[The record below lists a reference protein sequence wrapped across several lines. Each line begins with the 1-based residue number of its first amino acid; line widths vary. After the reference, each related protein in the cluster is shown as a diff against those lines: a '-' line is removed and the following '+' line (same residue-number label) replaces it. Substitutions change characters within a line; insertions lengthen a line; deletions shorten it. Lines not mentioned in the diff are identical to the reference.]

1 MAEICGYSTLAVPSM
16 SSFSRFIW
24 VLWCGIFAG
33 ACAAAGAGAGPAD
46 ASTGN
51 GQPNGDGSSGSPGT
65 GTSSGVG
72 DAASGSGDTASGGGG
87 DGSAASADGGDGGPA
102 PYALP
107 PPKQCD
113 NQFNVPGCQQGV
125 ASSACGGICQAAQA
139 CEDISQFP
147 SGADVGF
154 VCPRFMLFAD
164 EMLQAAKDDWN
175 SDTPPFNYAVAGHD
189 PDTSGIDPDNS
200 SCCQCYQLV
209 PSTPSPSMDPE
220 GCVNASCDAGSAVPV
235 PPPLIVQ
242 GFNLGATAQ
251 TFDLFMGAGGFGAND
266 ACFPIGSSTSQS
278 KLYMYTNFP
287 DAGEANGGGVKVV
300 LPTAPWP
307 ADCETSENLVTTATL
322 SSAACQSE
330 VASQCSVVASPYPSL
345 TATTVSSC
353 EQANAPSTFY
363 HLNWA
368 VFAKKIECP
377 THLTDVTGCKLAPQG
392 LPSAQAGVT
401 AAQAAAD
408 SSWRLYTTTTMQ
420 DCCKPSCAWQDNVKV
435 SGANL
440 SFDGLYNS
448 FYSCDQSGTPVTEPP
463 DGGAA
468 QP

>member
-1 MAEICGYSTLAVPSM
+1 M
-16 SSFSRFIW
+16 
-24 VLWCGIFAG
+24 
-33 ACAAAGAGAGPAD
+33 
-46 ASTGN
+46 GN
-51 GQPNGDGSSGSPGT
+51 GQTVGDGSSGGPGSGT
-65 GTSSGVG
+65 GSGVG
-72 DAASGSGDTASGGGG
+72 DGAPGSGGTASGSGG
-87 DGSAASADGGDGGPA
+87 DGSAASGDGGDGGPVS
-102 PYALP
+102 YALP

-139 CEDISQFP
+139 CENISQFA
-147 SGADVGF
+147 GADVGF

-164 EMLQAAKDDWN
+164 EMLQAAMDDWN
-175 SDTPPFNYAVAGHD
+175 SDTPPFNYAVAGHN
-189 PDTSGIDPDNS
+189 PDTTGIDPDDS

-209 PSTPSPSMDPE
+209 FSTPSQDLDRE
-220 GCVNASCDAGSAVPV
+220 GCVNANCDAGSAVPV

-242 GFNLGATAQ
+242 GFDLGAPAT
-251 TFDLFMGAGGFGAND
+251 TFDIFMGAGGFGAND
-266 ACFPIGSSTSQS
+266 ACFPVGSSTSQS
-278 KLYMYTNFP
+278 GLYLYTDFP
-287 DAGEANGGGVKVV
+287 DAGEANGGGVKVA

-322 SSAACQSE
+322 SSAACQGE
-330 VASQCSVVASPYPSL
+330 VASECGVVASPYPSL
-345 TATTVSSC
+345 TATTVRSC
-353 EQANAPSTFY
+353 EEANAPSSFY
-363 HLNWA
+363 HFNWS
-368 VFAKKIECP
+368 VYAKKIECP
-377 THLTDVTGCKLAPQG
+377 THLTEVTGCKLAPQG

-401 AAQAAAD
+401 AAQAATD

-435 SGANL
+435 SGADL

-463 DGGAA
+463 EGGTA